1 MNKFVVIGELSRHR
15 EPGPTPP
22 AEASLSLVLRSLQQP
37 EHMARLD
44 AFVSEAAARATG
56 GEVYEVLFAVRG
68 PWDKTPSHAVYAIW
82 EIRDL
87 ERAAA
92 FVESRRQLFTLR
104 RQVLPT
110 FAADWLLK
118 HRDQER
124 RYMVVGFYGDED
136 GASRLCREHPQ
147 IKQFAA
153 AHPASD
159 YGAVDLTGLRCWRID
174 GFGPVAGTV
183 WPHAGADG

>member
-1 MNKFVVIGELSRHR
+1 MNKFVVIGELSRQG

-22 AEASLSLVLRSLQQP
+22 AEASLSLMLRSLQQP

-68 PWDKTPSHAVYAIW
+68 PWDKTPSHAVYAAW
-82 EIRDL
+82 ELRDL

-104 RQVLPT
+104 QQVLST
-110 FAADWLLK
+110 FAADWLLQ
-118 HRDQER
+118 HRDQEG

-159 YGAVDLTGLRCWRID
+159 YGAADLTGLRCWRID
-174 GFGPVAGTV
+174 GLGPVAGTV
-183 WPHAGADG
+183 

>member
-1 MNKFVVIGELSRHR
+1 MVAGVVGMSKFVVTRELSRHR
-15 EPGPTPP
+15 ESGPAPP
-22 AEASLSLVLRSLQQP
+22 AEASLSLVLRSLQDP

-44 AFVSEAAARATG
+44 AFVSEGAARATG

-68 PWDKTPSHAVYAIW
+68 PWDKTPSHAVYAVW

-87 ERAAA
+87 GRAAA
-92 FVESRRQLFTLR
+92 FVESRRQLFMLR
-104 RQVLPT
+104 QNVLTT

-118 HRDQER
+118 HHDQEG
-124 RYMVVGFYGDED
+124 RYMVVGFYGDEE
-136 GASRLCREHPQ
+136 GASSLCREHPE

-159 YGAVDLTGLRCWRID
+159 YTAVDLTGLLCWRIESSS
-174 GFGPVAGTV
+174 PVASTV
-183 WPHAGADG
+183 